1 MAVLILYREKEKRQK
16 RLIIVDELNAIENIL
31 F

>member
-1 MAVLILYREKEKRQK
+1 MEAKREKEKRQK
-16 RLIIVDELNAIENIL
+16 RGELSSHGMDRDKGTEI